1 MKEVGKG
8 KKKEIGKTV
17 DRTDGE
23 KRKKERNKY
32 YKIYLG

>member
-8 KKKEIGKTV
+8 KKKEIGKTL

-23 KRKKERNKY
+23 KKEEREKQ
-32 YKIYLG
+32 IL